1 MSKLTKVVQ
10 SKEIKK
16 NFFKFNTLLKKRVS
30 TMTIKNKNLNKVIDL
45 NMGLFS
51 KDKSWIFS
59 FSIPGLWNWIV
70 VDKKKYKKNVIKSQY
85 DALNLNV
92 SCSFLI
98 NTKPAMINNNKFKL
112 SIKFPMINEMGKA

>member
-1 MSKLTKVVQ
+1 MKTKIFCDSADLKTIRKL
-10 SKEIKK
+10 
-16 NFFKFNTLLKKRVS
+16 
-30 TMTIKNKNLNKVIDL
+30 NKNLNKIIDF

-51 KDKSWIFS
+51 KGKSWIFS

-85 DALNLNV
+85 DALNLKV

-98 NTKPAMINNNKFKL
+98 NTKPAIINNNKFKL
-112 SIKFPMINEMGKA
+112 SIKFPIINEMGKA